1 MRYLVLLVLL
11 LLGAGFV
18 FLNWDAVCSPTE
30 VNMVFTK
37 AQAPLGMM
45 LLVWFGI
52 LFLVVCY
59 GLVKQQATALTT
71 ANKMAKELEAQRKLA
86 ANAEDSRLTNVKSEF
101 DTKWQKLVDSQTA
114 ILEASEKRIMQEQTN
129 LLESFKEALKNNEQ
143 SNQDLSKNITTALDT
158 MDDKITKVLID
169 VKQVTA
175 SSKSAP
181 AAQTEQ

>member
-18 FLNWDAVCSPTE
+18 FLNWDAVCNPVE

-52 LFLVVCY
+52 LFIVVGY
-59 GLVKQQATALTT
+59 GLIKQQATALTT
-71 ANKMAKELEAQRKLA
+71 ANKMAKELDAQRKLA
-86 ANAEDSRLTNVKSEF
+86 ANAEDSRLTNVKSDFES
-101 DTKWQKLVDSQTA
+101 KWQTLVDNQRA
-114 ILEASEKRIMQEQTN
+114 LLEASEKKLMQEQAN

-143 SNQDLSKNITTALDT
+143 SNQDLSKSITTALDT
-158 MDDKITKVLID
+158 MDDKITKVLIEARRS
-169 VKQVTA
+169 A
-175 SSKSAP
+175 SSSVSSS
-181 AAQTEQ
+181 E